1 MAVERRRG
9 TRNGQA
15 YDIWYDTDTNTWVEY
30 GAGPDELDPNASIGL
45 KSTARDTRFNRDLAR
60 YDAEAQKYRQ
70 ALLGA
75 FGIQS
80 QTAQGLAQRGTQAT
94 VSQFLQRRGIDST
107 RGGLGAS
114 LQNSTQAQLQ
124 GQTMQAQQNFST
136 TLYGLMQQQR
146 DAFINKEFDF
156 FRRIDLMGYEAELQK
171 DIMRFQQQLQS
182 DLSFR
187 DAFMGILGT
196 AGTVAAAL
204 IPGAGPAVAAGVAAS
219 QATNSRNFENQYRYE

>member
-1 MAVERRRG
+1 MPNGRMTRIEGTKDGTYYYDETGAVYRSKSSGPELV
-9 TRNGQA
+9 
-15 YDIWYDTDTNTWVEY
+15 TDPWTKRYTKQV
-30 GAGPDELDPNASIGL
+30 
-45 KSTARDTRFNRDLAR
+45 RDDKFQKDLAR

-70 ALLGA
+70 ELLGA